1 MTGVQTCALPIYVQL
16 LQMIVMPLV
25 FASILS
31 AVARL
36 HNASQLG
43 KISFLTI
50 GTLLFTTLIAALVGV
65 LVTNLFGLTAE
76 GLVQGGAET
85 ARLNAIES
93 NYVGKVS
100 DLSVP
105 QLVLSFIPKNPF
117 ADLTGAN
124 PTSIIS
130 VVIFAAF
137 LGVAALKLLKDD
149 APKGERVLTAIDT
162 LQSWVMKLVRLVM
175 QLTPYGVLALMTKV
189 VAGSNL
195 QDIIK
200 LGSFVVAS
208 YLGLLIMFAV
218 HGLLLGINGVSPLK
232 YFRKVWPVLTFAFTS
247 RSSAASIPLNVEAQ
261 TRRLGVPESIAS
273 FAASFGATIGQNGC
287 AGLYPAMLA
296 VMVAP
301 TGGINPLCL
310 DQAMRD
316 GLITENPA
324 RAFHYPKPKKVSANV
339 LTPAEVEDYL
349 DAAERLGHLPM
360 FLLALT
366 AGLRQGELIALK
378 WSDLDVKERTLTITE
393 KRAVERRELVEYEGG
408 TRIVNLTPETVE
420 LLCLEH
426 AKHPGSPL
434 MFMHPATQ
442 RPYSP
447 QMVRRLHDEI
457 IQEAGLDH
465 IRFADLR
472 HTCAVLSLQN
482 GMDAKE
488 VSQMLGHFRTAMT
501 RQNYAPYLS
510 NTPTKSETRPNK
522 ASTEELRQAANVL
535 DHLLNF

>member
-1 MTGVQTCALPIYVQL
+1 MNFPLIANIVVFVVLLLLLAQTRHKQWSLAKKVLVGLGMGVVFGLALQAIYGSDNPVLKDSIQWFNIVGNGYVQL

-36 HNASQLG
+36 HNATQLG

-76 GLVQGGAET
+76 GLVQGSAET
-85 ARLNAIES
+85 ARLTAIQT
-93 NYVGKVS
+93 NYVGKLA
-100 DLSVP
+100 DLTVP
-105 QLVLSFIPKNPF
+105 QMVLSFIPKNPF
-117 ADLTGAN
+117 ADLTGAS

-200 LGSFVVAS
+200 LGSFVIAS
-208 YLGLLIMFAV
+208 YLGLGIMFVV
-218 HGLLLGINGVSPLK
+218 HGILLGVNGVSPLK

-261 TRRLGVPESIAS
+261 TRRLGVPEFS
-273 FAASFGATIGQNGC
+273 ASFGATIGQNGC

-301 TGGINPLCL
+301 TVGINPLDPVWIATL
-310 DQAMRD
+310 VGIVTISSAGVAGVGGGATFAALIVLPAL
-316 GLITENPA
+316 GLPVTLVALLISVEPLIDMGRTALN
-324 RAFHYPKPKKVSANV
+324 VS
-339 LTPAEVEDYL
+339 
-349 DAAERLGHLPM
+349 GSM
-360 FLLALT
+360 T
-366 AGLRQGELIALK
+366 AG
-378 WSDLDVKERTLTITE
+378 TLTSQWLKQTDKAILE
-393 KRAVERRELVEYEGG
+393 SEDDAELAH
-408 TRIVNLTPETVE
+408 R
-420 LLCLEH
+420 
-426 AKHPGSPL
+426 
-434 MFMHPATQ
+434 
-442 RPYSP
+442 
-447 QMVRRLHDEI
+447 
-457 IQEAGLDH
+457 
-465 IRFADLR
+465 
-472 HTCAVLSLQN
+472 
-482 GMDAKE
+482 
-488 VSQMLGHFRTAMT
+488 
-501 RQNYAPYLS
+501 
-510 NTPTKSETRPNK
+510 
-522 ASTEELRQAANVL
+522 
-535 DHLLNF
+535 